1 MHGYEVFV
9 YLQGYR
15 SPSELFKPSRPDLV
29 IVKNNELTV
38 IELTCCF
45 ETNIIK
51 SRDYKIKKYSNIE
64 KEVTNRHYTIKS
76 KIFVEI
82 TTLGFISSNIKYFT
96 SLFKG
101 TDINTNRMLKKVK
114 ETAIRCS
121 YYLYTKR
128 TNKQW
133 LRNKDILKFY

>member
-9 YLQGYR
+9 DLIGYR
-15 SPSELFKPSRPDLV
+15 SPSELFKSSRPDLV
-29 IVKNNELTV
+29 IVKNNELTI

-51 SRDYKIKKYSNIE
+51 SRDYKIKKYCNIE
-64 KEVTNRHYTIKS
+64 KEVINRTYTIKS
-76 KIFVEI
+76 KIFAEI

-101 TDINTNRMLKKVK
+101 TDINMNRMLKKVT

-121 YYLYTKR
+121 YYLYTQMVK
-128 TNKQW
+128 K
-133 LRNKDILKFY
+133 